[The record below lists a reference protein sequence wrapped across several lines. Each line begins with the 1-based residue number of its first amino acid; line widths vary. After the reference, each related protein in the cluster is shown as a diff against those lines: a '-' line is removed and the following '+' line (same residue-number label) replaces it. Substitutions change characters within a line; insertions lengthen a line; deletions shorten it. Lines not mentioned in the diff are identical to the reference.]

1 MAGLKD
7 RLIQFILRG
16 KDELSPAAKQSAA
29 ALDKVRQEAEEL
41 GSALDSAKD
50 AQGLAFAFKTTS
62 AAAERAKVALADTEL
77 RVKELRDALDEKPE
91 AAGLQQSLK
100 DAEREASRTR
110 KQLRDL
116 TAALAEQE
124 KAAQAAGIDTNN
136 LADEEKRLAA
146 EVDKAKV
153 AVADNSQ
160 QLKALQRE
168 QAAASRAAAEHT
180 SRLDAARG
188 AMSSG
193 AKQVLAFAAAYISLS
208 AAFGLVQKGLN
219 LVRDGIYSMLKTG
232 DQFELLDKRLA
243 SLMGSIA
250 GGEQA
255 VAWIKD
261 FAKNTPLEVAD
272 VTEAFALLKT
282 YGLDPMD
289 GTLQAVVDK
298 NEELGG
304 GMERLTGIASALGQ
318 AYGKQKLQ
326 TEEILQLVERGVPAW
341 DLLEKV
347 TGKNAAQL
355 EALASKGK
363 LGRDVIK
370 ALIAEIGK
378 SSEGAAADAM
388 GTLTGLASN
397 LSDVWSGFLDRVSK
411 SGALDYVKK
420 KLGEVADKIDQ
431 MDKDGRLDRLA
442 QSLSDTFVNGAESIE
457 RYIEKLGDIDFNG
470 LAENASAMAKQIGPA
485 IDQALT
491 AGQYVTATLST
502 VWNAF
507 SILVSSTAATL
518 AKGVQLTL
526 GNVLLAGGQ
535 IAGFFGGREIKAKAE
550 GLYTFLGD
558 LSAGYVDQ
566 AKADLDQIGS
576 AWDFLDNK
584 AGSSAKRQAAAEAEK
599 TAAVKNALDAQAAL
613 NQAHAELL
621 EANQQRIVDAAASG
635 KTAIVDMANAVNLID
650 TAKTVQQVDGLRA
663 ALLKAYQDGRLS
675 LEQYQQATALLGD
688 KLADI
693 GSAAGSAAELVSDL
707 DEKLGDLAQVQQA
720 ISNAKTDVDINNIRA
735 ALRKLYGD
743 GGITARQY
751 NEELKKTSDRQK
763 ELKGAVEEG
772 KKAQDAKNES
782 DKEAIKT
789 SEELRRESGKRMEQE
804 RRAGDQ
810 AMQDRRKGSEEA
822 QRDMSAMEDFFG
834 GVLTRAREP
843 LAALSAAA
851 LAAYDKLRGIS
862 TVDLSMDTSGLE
874 ATTRSLEK
882 AREELGK
889 LQAQASTV
897 GLSSLG
903 RWMTQSQVQSQ
914 QLQVQ
919 YLAQKASLQRLMEGY
934 EDGSITLEG
943 FVRSAGSARGSLN
956 LLDKSDLSSL
966 DSALASAK
974 QRMEQLGDST
984 RGTLA
989 SLQMEL
995 LQLQGTQEEIERAR
1009 FESRRNELRAQQAEA
1024 QKSGDSASV
1033 GNLRKALQTLD
1044 EIEAA
1049 TANKRL
1055 QDAQQKRTE
1064 EAAKAAPAQA
1074 QQPTKIIRLE
1084 TARGRAVDVAVQS
1097 DRDETN
1103 LLGILEDAG
1112 LRSL

>member
-29 ALDKVRQEAEEL
+29 ALDTVRQEAEEL
-41 GSALDSAKD
+41 GTALDSAKD

-77 RVKELRDALDEKPE
+77 RVKELRNALDEKPD

-124 KAAQAAGIDTNN
+124 KAAKAAGIDTNN

-160 QLKALQRE
+160 QLKTLQRE
-168 QAAASRAAAEHT
+168 QATASRAAAEHT

-193 AKQVLAFAAAYISLS
+193 AKQVLAFAAAYISLN
-208 AAFGLVQKGLN
+208 AAFGLVQRGLN

-243 SLMGSIA
+243 SLMGSVA

-261 FAKNTPLEVAD
+261 FAKNAPLEVAD

-289 GTLQAVVDK
+289 GALQAVVDK

-304 GMERLTGIASALGQ
+304 GMERLTGISSALGQ
-318 AYGKQKLQ
+318 AYAKQKLQ
-326 TEEILQLVERGVPAW
+326 TEEILQLVERGVPVW
-341 DLLEKV
+341 SLLEKV

-355 EALASKGK
+355 QDLATKGK
-363 LGRDVIK
+363 LGREVITP
-370 ALIAEIGK
+370 LIAEIGK
-378 SSEGAAADAM
+378 SAEGAAAKNM
-388 GTLTGLASN
+388 STLTGLVSN
-397 LSDVWSGFLDRVSK
+397 LSDVWSGFLDRISK
-411 SGALDYVKK
+411 SGAMDYVKK

-442 QSLSDTFVNGAESIE
+442 QSMSDTFVNGAESIE
-457 RYIEKLGDIDFNG
+457 KYIEQLGEIDFTG
-470 LAENASAMAKQIGPA
+470 LADKASAMAKQIGPA

-502 VWNAF
+502 VWNSF

-518 AKGVQLTL
+518 AKAVQLTL

-535 IAGFFGGREIKAKAE
+535 IAGFFGGSEIKAKAE
-550 GLYTFLGD
+550 GMYAFLGE
-558 LSAGYVDQ
+558 LSAGYLDQ
-566 AKADLDQIGS
+566 AKTDLDQIGS

-599 TAAVKNALDAQAAL
+599 TAAVKSALDQQRML
-613 NQAHAELL
+613 NQAHADELI
-621 EANQQRIVDAAASG
+621 ANQQRIVDAAASG

-650 TAKTVQQVDGLRA
+650 TAKTVQQIDGLRT

-688 KLADI
+688 KLTAI
-693 GSAAGSAAELVSDL
+693 GLAAGSAAELVSDL
-707 DEKLGDLAQVQQA
+707 DEALGDLAQVQQA

-743 GGITARQY
+743 GEITARQY
-751 NEELKKTSDRQK
+751 NEELKKTSERQK
-763 ELKGAVEEG
+763 ELKGAVEQG
-772 KKAQDAKNES
+772 KKAQDDKNAT

-822 QRDMSAMEDFFG
+822 QRDMSAMEGFFS
-834 GVLTRAREP
+834 GVVNRAREP

-851 LAAYDKLRGIS
+851 LAAYDKLVGVA
-862 TVDLSMDTSGLE
+862 TVDLSMDTSDLE
-874 ATTRSLEK
+874 ATTRSLAK
-882 AREELGK
+882 VREELAK
-889 LQAQASTV
+889 LQGASLV
-897 GLSSLG
+897 GVSGIG
-903 RWMTQSQVQSQ
+903 RWMQQSQVQSQ

-919 YLAQKASLQRLMEGY
+919 YLAQKASLQQLMEGY

-1055 QDAQQKRTE
+1055 QDAQRKRSE

-1074 QQPTKIIRLE
+1074 QQPAKIIRLE
-1084 TARGRAVDVAVQS
+1084 TARGRAVDVAVQN
-1097 DRDETN
+1097 DRDETS

>member
-29 ALDKVRQEAEEL
+29 ALDTVRQEAEEL
-41 GSALDSAKD
+41 GKALDSAKD
-50 AQGLAFAFKTTS
+50 AQGLAFAFKTTN
-62 AAAERAKVALADTEL
+62 AAAERAKVELADTEL
-77 RVKELRDALDEKPE
+77 RVKELRDALDEKPD

-116 TAALAEQE
+116 NAALADQE
-124 KAAQAAGIDTNN
+124 KAAKAAGIDTNN

-160 QLKALQRE
+160 QLKTLQRE

-193 AKQVLAFAAAYISLS
+193 AKQVLAFAAAYISLT

-219 LVRDGIYSMLKTG
+219 LVRDGIYSMLRTG

-243 SLMGSIA
+243 SLMGSVA

-289 GTLQAVVDK
+289 GALQAVVDK

-318 AYGKQKLQ
+318 AYAKQKLQ
-326 TEEILQLVERGVPAW
+326 TEEILQLVERGVPVW
-341 DLLEKV
+341 SLLEKV

-355 EALASKGK
+355 QDLATKGK

-378 SSEGAAADAM
+378 GAEGAAAKNM
-388 GTLTGLASN
+388 STLTGLVSN
-397 LSDVWSGFLDRVSK
+397 LSDVWSGFLDRISK
-411 SGALDYVKK
+411 SGAMDYVKK

-457 RYIEKLGDIDFNG
+457 KYIEQLGDIDFNG
-470 LAENASAMAKQIGPA
+470 LADKASAMAKQIGPA

-502 VWNAF
+502 VWNSF

-535 IAGFFGGREIKAKAE
+535 IAGFFGGSEIKAKAE
-550 GLYTFLGD
+550 GLYTFLGE
-558 LSAGYVDQ
+558 LSAGYLDQ
-566 AKADLDQIGS
+566 AKTDLDQIGS

-599 TAAVKNALDAQAAL
+599 SAAVQSALDQQRML
-613 NQAHAELL
+613 NQAHADELI
-621 EANQQRIVDAAASG
+621 ANQRRIVDAAASG

-650 TAKTVQQVDGLRA
+650 TAKTVQQVDGLRT

-688 KLADI
+688 KLTAI
-693 GSAAGSAAELVSDL
+693 GSAAGGAAELVSDL
-707 DEKLGDLAQVQQA
+707 DEALGDLAQVQQA

-743 GGITARQY
+743 GEITSRQY
-751 NEELKKTSDRQK
+751 NEELKKTSERQK
-763 ELKGAVEEG
+763 ELKGAVEQG
-772 KKAQDAKNES
+772 KKAQDDKNAT

-810 AMQDRRKGSEEA
+810 AMQNRRKGSEEA
-822 QRDMSAMEDFFG
+822 QRDMGAMEDFFS
-834 GVLTRAREP
+834 GVVNRAREP

-851 LAAYDKLRGIS
+851 LAAYDKLVGVA
-862 TVDLSMDTSGLE
+862 TVDLSMDTSDLE
-874 ATTRSLEK
+874 ATTRSLSK
-882 AREELGK
+882 VREELAK
-889 LQAQASTV
+889 LQGASLV
-897 GLSSLG
+897 GVSGIG
-903 RWMTQSQVQSQ
+903 RWMQQSQVQSQ

-943 FVRSAGSARGSLN
+943 FVRSAGSARGNLN
-956 LLDKSDLSSL
+956 LLDQSDLSSL

-1055 QDAQQKRTE
+1055 QDAQQKRSE

-1074 QQPTKIIRLE
+1074 PQPAKIIRLE

-1097 DRDETN
+1097 DRDETS